1 MNELWR
7 GNANAWE
14 CDEMGHLNVKAYL
27 GKGMQAIA
35 RLTEQSGLSR
45 AFSAGATAT
54 VRPVEW
60 HVRFLGEARPGA
72 PLYIEGGFT
81 RIGDSDADIALVMRH
96 SGDGRLAAT
105 LTVRVEHVVPDT
117 GRIFD
122 WPSRFRREAE
132 QLQVEP
138 VAESAPRGLPPADWN
153 ELVSLKRAEALRLFP
168 IGLGRIG
175 VEDSDVFGVMRP
187 EFLIGKVS
195 DSVANFVQ
203 AFPDRRAS
211 EGEDPK
217 GGALLE
223 CRIRVRRFPRTGD
236 GYMVRSAL
244 SGGTDKVRQLVHW
257 VLDPRTGKPWWTVE
271 GIAATLN
278 LRTRRIEAATPAELD
293 DISKAVRDGLKG

>member
-1 MNELWR
+1 MHELWR

-35 RLTEQSGLSR
+35 RLTEQAGLAG
-45 AFSAGATAT
+45 AFSAGAMAT
-54 VRPVEW
+54 LRPVEW

-72 PLYIEGGFT
+72 PLFIEGGVA
-81 RIGDSDADIALVMRH
+81 RIGDSDADIALAMRH

-105 LTVRVEHVVPDT
+105 LTARVEHVVPDS
-117 GRIFD
+117 GRVFA
-122 WPSRFRREAE
+122 WPSRFRGTAEA
-132 QLQVEP
+132 LMVEP
-138 VAESAPRGLPPADWN
+138 LPESAPRGLPPADWS

-175 VEDSDVFGVMRP
+175 SEDADVFGRMRP

-203 AFPDRRAS
+203 AFPDRSLNDEA
-211 EGEDPK
+211 DPK

-223 CRIRVRRFPRTGD
+223 CRIRVRRYPRPGD
-236 GYMVRSAL
+236 GFAVRSAL
-244 SGGTDKVRQLVHW
+244 SGGTDKVRQIVHW
-257 VLDPRTGKPWWTVE
+257 VLDPLTGKPWWTVE

-278 LRTRRIEAATPAELD
+278 LRTRRIEAATPAELQ
-293 DISKAVRDGLKG
+293 DIAKAVRDGLKG